1 MRQSSA
7 PPAATCQIMRE
18 GRPLHV
24 CAAVAEAV
32 RAHKVSKSDAEAA
45 QVVADS
51 ALTLLGEVCR
61 DVSVNR
67 WRNRIA

>member
-1 MRQSSA
+1 MRLSSA
-7 PPAATCQIMRE
+7 PPALTCQIMRE

-32 RAHKVSKSDAEAA
+32 RAHKVSKADAEAA

-51 ALTLLGEVCR
+51 ALTLFGEVCR

>member
-1 MRQSSA
+1 MPSST
-7 PPAATCQIMRE
+7 PPAATCQIMRS
-18 GRPLHV
+18 GQPVRV
-24 CAAVAEAV
+24 CAAVAEDV
-32 RAHKVSKSDAEAA
+32 RAHKVSKADAEAA
-45 QVVADS
+45 QMVADS

>member
-1 MRQSSA
+1 MPSSA
-7 PPAATCQIMRE
+7 PPALTCQIMRE

-32 RAHKVSKSDAEAA
+32 RAHKVSKADAEKA
-45 QVVADS
+45 QQVADS

-67 WRNRIA
+67 WPGRIA

>member
-1 MRQSSA
+1 MPSSA
-7 PPAATCQIMRE
+7 PPATTCQIMRS
-18 GRPLHV
+18 GHPVRV

>member
-1 MRQSSA
+1 MRLSSA
-7 PPAATCQIMRE
+7 PPALTCQIMRE

-32 RAHKVSKSDAEAA
+32 RAHKVSKADAEAA

-51 ALTLLGEVCR
+51 ALTLFGEVSR

-67 WRNRIA
+67 WQNRIA

>member
-1 MRQSSA
+1 MPASA
-7 PPAATCQIMRE
+7 SPPATTCQIMRS
-18 GRPLHV
+18 GQPVRV

-32 RAHKVSKSDAEAA
+32 RAHKVSKADAEKA
-45 QVVADS
+45 QMVADS
-51 ALTLLGEVCR
+51 ALTLLAEVCR